1 MKLIALKF
9 RGVGPYKGEYA
20 IDFAALTRSHMFLI
34 DGETGA
40 GKTTLLD
47 CVTFAL
53 YGSISG
59 NTENKIGVGDRNRL
73 RSRFLEASADETYVH
88 LIFEEGGHC
97 YAVRRTPEYE
107 RPKQRGDGTTKQ
119 NATGKMVRVANDYE
133 MAFAALTDDS
143 AVSAVSADAGSTGGL
158 AAVDRYF
165 DFLDEPG
172 HTVAVASR
180 ASEVGKEVVRL
191 LGLDRSQ
198 FSKTIMLAQGQFAQ
212 FLRMGPEDRT
222 KLVKELFGAEEYEAI
237 QDELDTKRKE
247 FGDKVDGQRAALEE
261 RIRAARENAERIV
274 ERLESG
280 RPSVSDSGETDT
292 WDRAKVFQLSDS
304 AESDIQSGLEGSCVS
319 DSGESDTRNAFRG
332 FQLSDSGESDMWSGF
347 EVFQLSDSGE
357 SDTPDEQETSET
369 RGDAWRWGL
378 NESGAI
384 DEPARS
390 ETDIVEQLNVTLRD
404 VDTDAQRLLA
414 EAESQV
420 SKADG
425 KLTEAQRRNEAA
437 CELRES
443 YEETQS
449 ARNRADE
456 LESHKP
462 DIAKQRRQIVQARQ
476 AAPIVAKQAECEA
489 AQAKLDDC
497 NARIAD
503 IATALANFESKKTL
517 QQRHQEAVAAAA
529 GEEAANKALEIAQT
543 HAENLRKAT
552 KAAEQVKQASQKVE
566 ACEAAQTKAQ
576 QEREALPDA
585 KATASQLEEIAG
597 KLGARG
603 QLEDALTQAKAVL
616 QHAQTAEQLAEQ
628 IEAAKSACQAARQAR
643 SEAET
648 DVQHAEEALRLA
660 GAARY
665 AEDLDE
671 GQECPVC
678 GSTTHPHLA
687 VRPADVLSEKAVKT
701 LRKQASAC
709 ADRESDAK
717 AALEKLRARL
727 DGEREQSHGLDAA
740 AAEQGVTNAQT
751 ALDGL
756 ETLEQQQRALKT
768 RQKQI
773 DAAEKTLTDAHNAL
787 AQARTVAQAASDQAE
802 TAAKA
807 AEGIT
812 QESVDAERAD
822 AEHKRAEAKA
832 KAQEAETLSKRI
844 AERDALEQR
853 NVSLQ
858 AMLKTLNE
866 QRETMKQAVAQL
878 LENSDFADCESAS
891 AAALD
896 EDEIERLQSRI
907 DDFGKACA
915 ATDANMKQACE
926 RLTERL
932 ETCRKLFAKTLH
944 DIAITDVA
952 GSADTIEVAAQL
964 LQSLDFAAL
973 AEEQRSALQMRDDAI
988 SAQQTAIN
996 LNENRAKTATQ
1007 LAKAAQIWQTS
1018 MADFAPVRTMALLA
1032 TASKDSPSAQKV
1044 SLITFAVTER
1054 FRDVLDRANELLKD
1068 IHGGVYE
1075 LRLGTHEG
1083 RAGGKTGLP
1092 IEVFDRRTER
1102 STEPS
1107 TLSGGETFF
1116 VSLALALALADVIQ
1130 AENGG
1135 ISMETLFID
1144 EGFGSLSDEYL
1155 DDVMDVLD
1163 GIARTRDIGIISH
1176 VGQLKDRV
1184 RARVS
1189 VSRVSENGESRLTV
1203 MA

>member
-1 MKLIALKF
+1 M
-9 RGVGPYKGEYA
+9 
-20 IDFAALTRSHMFLI
+20 
-34 DGETGA
+34 
-40 GKTTLLD
+40 
-47 CVTFAL
+47 
-53 YGSISG
+53 
-59 NTENKIGVGDRNRL
+59 
-73 RSRFLEASADETYVH
+73 
-88 LIFEEGGHC
+88 
-97 YAVRRTPEYE
+97 
-107 RPKQRGDGTTKQ
+107 
-119 NATGKMVRVANDYE
+119 
-133 MAFAALTDDS
+133 
-143 AVSAVSADAGSTGGL
+143 
-158 AAVDRYF
+158 
-165 DFLDEPG
+165 
-172 HTVAVASR
+172 
-180 ASEVGKEVVRL
+180 
-191 LGLDRSQ
+191 
-198 FSKTIMLAQGQFAQ
+198 
-212 FLRMGPEDRT
+212 
-222 KLVKELFGAEEYEAI
+222 
-237 QDELDTKRKE
+237 
-247 FGDKVDGQRAALEE
+247 
-261 RIRAARENAERIV
+261 
-274 ERLESG
+274 
-280 RPSVSDSGETDT
+280 
-292 WDRAKVFQLSDS
+292 
-304 AESDIQSGLEGSCVS
+304 
-319 DSGESDTRNAFRG
+319 
-332 FQLSDSGESDMWSGF
+332 
-347 EVFQLSDSGE
+347 
-357 SDTPDEQETSET
+357 
-369 RGDAWRWGL
+369 
-378 NESGAI
+378 
-384 DEPARS
+384 
-390 ETDIVEQLNVTLRD
+390 
-404 VDTDAQRLLA
+404 
-414 EAESQV
+414 
-420 SKADG
+420 
-425 KLTEAQRRNEAA
+425 
-437 CELRES
+437 
-443 YEETQS
+443 
-449 ARNRADE
+449 
-456 LESHKP
+456 
-462 DIAKQRRQIVQARQ
+462 
-476 AAPIVAKQAECEA
+476 
-489 AQAKLDDC
+489 
-497 NARIAD
+497 
-503 IATALANFESKKTL
+503 
-517 QQRHQEAVAAAA
+517 
-529 GEEAANKALEIAQT
+529 
-543 HAENLRKAT
+543 
-552 KAAEQVKQASQKVE
+552 
-566 ACEAAQTKAQ
+566 
-576 QEREALPDA
+576 
-585 KATASQLEEIAG
+585 
-597 KLGARG
+597 
-603 QLEDALTQAKAVL
+603 
-616 QHAQTAEQLAEQ
+616 
-628 IEAAKSACQAARQAR
+628 
-643 SEAET
+643 
-648 DVQHAEEALRLA
+648 A

-727 DGEREQSHGLDAA
+727 DGEREQSHGLDEA

-787 AQARTVAQAASDQAE
+787 VQARTVAQAASDQAE

-844 AERDALEQR
+844 AERDALEQQD
-853 NVSLQ
+853 VSLQ

-866 QRETMKQAVAQL
+866 QRETMKQTVAQL
-878 LENSDFADCESAS
+878 LENSDFADYESAS

-952 GSADTIEVAAQL
+952 GSVDTIEVAAQL

-973 AEEQRSALQMRDDAI
+973 AETQNNASQKRDDAI
-988 SAQQTAIN
+988 STQQTVLD
-996 LNENRAKTATQ
+996 LNRDRAKIAVQ
-1007 LAKAAQIWQTS
+1007 LTKAAQTWQTG
-1018 MADFAPVRTMALLA
+1018 MTDFAPVRTMALLA
-1032 TASKDSPSAQKV
+1032 TASKDSPSGQKV

-1054 FRDVLDRANELLKD
+1054 FRDVL
-1068 IHGGVYE
+1068 
-1075 LRLGTHEG
+1075 
-1083 RAGGKTGLP
+1083 
-1092 IEVFDRRTER
+1092 DRRTER

>member
-143 AVSAVSADAGSTGGL
+143 AVSADAGSTGGL

-280 RPSVSDSGETDT
+280 RPSVSDSGE
-292 WDRAKVFQLSDS
+292 
-304 AESDIQSGLEGSCVS
+304 
-319 DSGESDTRNAFRG
+319 
-332 FQLSDSGESDMWSGF
+332 
-347 EVFQLSDSGE
+347 
-357 SDTPDEQETSET
+357 SDTPDGQETSET

-384 DEPARS
+384 DEPARN

-404 VDTDAQRLLA
+404 VEADAQRLLA
-414 EAESQV
+414 QTESQV
-420 SKADG
+420 SKADD
-425 KLTEAQRRNEAA
+425 KLAEAQRRNEAA

-456 LESHKP
+456 LKSRKP

-497 NARIAD
+497 NARIAG

-727 DGEREQSHGLDAA
+727 DGEREQSHGLDEA

-768 RQKQI
+768 WQKQI

-844 AERDALEQR
+844 AERDALEQQ

-878 LENSDFADCESAS
+878 LENSDFADYESAS

-973 AEEQRSALQMRDDAI
+973 AETQNNASQKRDDAI
-988 SAQQTAIN
+988 SAQQTALD
-996 LNENRAKTATQ
+996 LNKDRAKIATQ
-1007 LAKAAQIWQTS
+1007 LTKAAQTWQTG
-1018 MADFAPVRTMALLA
+1018 MTDFAPVRTMALLA
-1032 TASKDSPSAQKV
+1032 TASKDSPSGQKV

>member
-53 YGSISG
+53 YGSISS

-133 MAFAALTDDS
+133 MAFAALTDD
-143 AVSAVSADAGSTGGL
+143 SAVSADAGSTGGL

-280 RPSVSDSGETDT
+280 RPSVSDSGE
-292 WDRAKVFQLSDS
+292 
-304 AESDIQSGLEGSCVS
+304 
-319 DSGESDTRNAFRG
+319 
-332 FQLSDSGESDMWSGF
+332 
-347 EVFQLSDSGE
+347 
-357 SDTPDEQETSET
+357 SDTPDGQETSET

-384 DEPARS
+384 DEPARN
-390 ETDIVEQLNVTLRD
+390 ETDIVEQLQATLRD
-404 VDTDAQRLLA
+404 VEADAQRLLA
-414 EAESQV
+414 QTESQV
-420 SKADG
+420 SKADD
-425 KLTEAQRRNEAA
+425 KLAEAQRRNEAA

-456 LESHKP
+456 LKSRKP

-529 GEEAANKALEIAQT
+529 GEETANKALEIAQT

-576 QEREALPDA
+576 QERETLPDA

-709 ADRESDAK
+709 VDRESDAK

-727 DGEREQSHGLDAA
+727 DGEREQSHGLDKA

-768 RQKQI
+768 WQKQI

-844 AERDALEQR
+844 AERDALEQQ

-878 LENSDFADCESAS
+878 LENSDFADYESAL

-973 AEEQRSALQMRDDAI
+973 TETQNNASQKRDDAI
-988 SAQQTAIN
+988 SAQQTALD
-996 LNENRAKTATQ
+996 LNKDRAKIATQ
-1007 LAKAAQIWQTS
+1007 LTKAAQTWQTG
-1018 MADFAPVRTMALLA
+1018 MTDFAPVRTMALLA
-1032 TASKDSPSAQKV
+1032 TASKDSPSGQKV

>member
-143 AVSAVSADAGSTGGL
+143 AVSADAGSTGGL

-280 RPSVSDSGETDT
+280 RPSVSDSGE
-292 WDRAKVFQLSDS
+292 
-304 AESDIQSGLEGSCVS
+304 
-319 DSGESDTRNAFRG
+319 
-332 FQLSDSGESDMWSGF
+332 
-347 EVFQLSDSGE
+347 
-357 SDTPDEQETSET
+357 SDTPDGQETSET

-384 DEPARS
+384 DEPARN
-390 ETDIVEQLNVTLRD
+390 ETDIVEQLQATLRD
-404 VDTDAQRLLA
+404 VEADAQRLLA
-414 EAESQV
+414 ETESQV

-456 LESHKP
+456 LESRKP

-497 NARIAD
+497 NARIAG

-576 QEREALPDA
+576 QEREVLPDA

-628 IEAAKSACQAARQAR
+628 IEAAKSACQVARQAR

-727 DGEREQSHGLDAA
+727 DGEREQSHGLDEA

-768 RQKQI
+768 QQKQI

-787 AQARTVAQAASDQAE
+787 AQARIVAQAASDQAE

-844 AERDALEQR
+844 AERDALEQQ

-878 LENSDFADCESAS
+878 LENSDFADYESAS

-973 AEEQRSALQMRDDAI
+973 AETQNNASQKRDDAI
-988 SAQQTAIN
+988 SAQQTALD
-996 LNENRAKTATQ
+996 LNKDRAKIAVQ
-1007 LAKAAQIWQTS
+1007 LTKAAQTWQTG
-1018 MADFAPVRTMALLA
+1018 MTDFAPVRTMALLA
-1032 TASKDSPSAQKV
+1032 TASKDSPSGQKV

-1184 RARVS
+1184 RARIS

>member
-1 MKLIALKF
+1 M
-9 RGVGPYKGEYA
+9 
-20 IDFAALTRSHMFLI
+20 
-34 DGETGA
+34 
-40 GKTTLLD
+40 
-47 CVTFAL
+47 
-53 YGSISG
+53 
-59 NTENKIGVGDRNRL
+59 
-73 RSRFLEASADETYVH
+73 
-88 LIFEEGGHC
+88 
-97 YAVRRTPEYE
+97 
-107 RPKQRGDGTTKQ
+107 
-119 NATGKMVRVANDYE
+119 
-133 MAFAALTDDS
+133 
-143 AVSAVSADAGSTGGL
+143 
-158 AAVDRYF
+158 
-165 DFLDEPG
+165 
-172 HTVAVASR
+172 
-180 ASEVGKEVVRL
+180 
-191 LGLDRSQ
+191 
-198 FSKTIMLAQGQFAQ
+198 
-212 FLRMGPEDRT
+212 
-222 KLVKELFGAEEYEAI
+222 
-237 QDELDTKRKE
+237 
-247 FGDKVDGQRAALEE
+247 
-261 RIRAARENAERIV
+261 
-274 ERLESG
+274 
-280 RPSVSDSGETDT
+280 
-292 WDRAKVFQLSDS
+292 
-304 AESDIQSGLEGSCVS
+304 
-319 DSGESDTRNAFRG
+319 
-332 FQLSDSGESDMWSGF
+332 
-347 EVFQLSDSGE
+347 
-357 SDTPDEQETSET
+357 
-369 RGDAWRWGL
+369 
-378 NESGAI
+378 
-384 DEPARS
+384 
-390 ETDIVEQLNVTLRD
+390 
-404 VDTDAQRLLA
+404 
-414 EAESQV
+414 
-420 SKADG
+420 
-425 KLTEAQRRNEAA
+425 
-437 CELRES
+437 
-443 YEETQS
+443 
-449 ARNRADE
+449 
-456 LESHKP
+456 
-462 DIAKQRRQIVQARQ
+462 
-476 AAPIVAKQAECEA
+476 
-489 AQAKLDDC
+489 
-497 NARIAD
+497 
-503 IATALANFESKKTL
+503 
-517 QQRHQEAVAAAA
+517 
-529 GEEAANKALEIAQT
+529 
-543 HAENLRKAT
+543 
-552 KAAEQVKQASQKVE
+552 
-566 ACEAAQTKAQ
+566 
-576 QEREALPDA
+576 
-585 KATASQLEEIAG
+585 
-597 KLGARG
+597 
-603 QLEDALTQAKAVL
+603 
-616 QHAQTAEQLAEQ
+616 
-628 IEAAKSACQAARQAR
+628 
-643 SEAET
+643 
-648 DVQHAEEALRLA
+648 
-660 GAARY
+660 
-665 AEDLDE
+665 
-671 GQECPVC
+671 
-678 GSTTHPHLA
+678 
-687 VRPADVLSEKAVKT
+687 LSEKAVKT

-709 ADRESDAK
+709 VDRESDAK

-727 DGEREQSHGLDAA
+727 DGEREQSHGLDKA

-751 ALDGL
+751 ALGGL

-768 RQKQI
+768 WQKQI

-844 AERDALEQR
+844 AERDALEQQ

-878 LENSDFADCESAS
+878 LENSDFADYESAL

-973 AEEQRSALQMRDDAI
+973 TETQNNASQKRDDAI
-988 SAQQTAIN
+988 SAQQTALD
-996 LNENRAKTATQ
+996 LNKDRAKIATQ
-1007 LAKAAQIWQTS
+1007 LTKAAQTWQTG
-1018 MADFAPVRTMALLA
+1018 MTDFAPVRTMALLA
-1032 TASKDSPSAQKV
+1032 TASKDSPSGQKV

>member
-143 AVSAVSADAGSTGGL
+143 AVSADAGSTGGL

-280 RPSVSDSGETDT
+280 RPSVSDSGE
-292 WDRAKVFQLSDS
+292 
-304 AESDIQSGLEGSCVS
+304 
-319 DSGESDTRNAFRG
+319 
-332 FQLSDSGESDMWSGF
+332 
-347 EVFQLSDSGE
+347 
-357 SDTPDEQETSET
+357 SDTPDGQETSET

-384 DEPARS
+384 DEPARN
-390 ETDIVEQLNVTLRD
+390 ETDIVEQLQATLRD
-404 VDTDAQRLLA
+404 VEADAQRLLA
-414 EAESQV
+414 QTESQV
-420 SKADG
+420 SKADD
-425 KLTEAQRRNEAA
+425 KLAEAQRRNEAA

-456 LESHKP
+456 LKSRKP

-497 NARIAD
+497 NARIAG

-576 QEREALPDA
+576 QEREVLPDA

-727 DGEREQSHGLDAA
+727 DGEREQSHGLDEA

-844 AERDALEQR
+844 AERDALEQQ

-878 LENSDFADCESAS
+878 LENSDFADYESAS

-973 AEEQRSALQMRDDAI
+973 AETQNNASQKRDDAI
-988 SAQQTAIN
+988 SAQQTALD
-996 LNENRAKTATQ
+996 LNKDRAKIATQ
-1007 LAKAAQIWQTS
+1007 LTKAAQTWQTG
-1018 MADFAPVRTMALLA
+1018 MTDFAPVRTMALLA
-1032 TASKDSPSAQKV
+1032 TASKDSPSGQKV

>member
-9 RGVGPYKGEYA
+9 CGVGPYKGEYA

-47 CVTFAL
+47 CITFAL

-59 NTENKIGVGDRNRL
+59 NTENKTGVGDRNRL
-73 RSRFLEASADETYVH
+73 RSRFLDGSTDETYVH
-88 LIFEEGGHC
+88 LIFEEGGHY

-107 RPKQRGDGTTKQ
+107 RPKQRGEGTTKQ
-119 NATGKMVRVANDYE
+119 NATGKMARVADGCE
-133 MAFAALTDDS
+133 MAFAALAGDSDAS
-143 AVSAVSADAGSTGGL
+143 AVPVGAGS
-158 AAVDRYF
+158 VNRYF
-165 DFLDEPG
+165 DFFDEPDHAIAITARAG
-172 HTVAVASR
+172 DVAG
-180 ASEVGKEVVRL
+180 EVERL

-212 FLRMGPEDRT
+212 FLRMSPESRT
-222 KLVKELFGAEEYEAI
+222 DLVKELFGAEEYENI
-237 QDELDTKRKE
+237 QDELDKKRKE
-247 FGDKVDGQRAALEE
+247 FGDKVDGQRSALEE
-261 RIRAARENAERIV
+261 RIRGARENARRIA
-274 ERLESG
+274 ELLEPSQS
-280 RPSVSDSGETDT
+280 PSSVS
-292 WDRAKVFQLSDS
+292 V
-304 AESDIQSGLEGSCVS
+304 ESDVRSGL
-319 DSGESDTRNAFRG
+319 DML
-332 FQLSDSGESDMWSGF
+332 QLSDSGESDVRDAWAVRG
-347 EVFQLSDSGE
+347 
-357 SDTPDEQETSET
+357 TSET
-369 RGDAWRWGL
+369 QDDAWRWGL
-378 NESGAI
+378 DADGAI

-420 SKADG
+420 NKADG

-437 CELRES
+437 CELHES
-443 YEETQS
+443 YEEAQS

-462 DIAKQRRQIVQARQ
+462 DIAKQRRQIAQARQ

-489 AQAKLDDC
+489 VQAKLDDC
-497 NARIAD
+497 KARIAD
-503 IATALANFESKKTL
+503 IATALADFESKEML
-517 QQRHQEAVAAAA
+517 QQRHQEAVAAGA
-529 GEEAANKALEIAQT
+529 GEEAADKALEIAQT

-552 KAAEQVKQASQKVE
+552 KAAEQAKHTSQKVE
-566 ACEAAQTKAQ
+566 ACEASQVKAQ
-576 QEREALPDA
+576 QACEALPDA
-585 KATASQLEEIAG
+585 KDVASQLEGIVG

-603 QLEDALTQAKAVL
+603 QLENALTQAKMVL
-616 QHAQTAEQLAEQ
+616 QHAQAAQKLREQVKDADF
-628 IEAAKSACQAARQAR
+628 AYQAAQQAR

-648 DVQHAEEALRLA
+648 DVQHAEDALRLS

-665 AEDLDE
+665 AEDLGE

-687 VRPADVLSEKAVKT
+687 ARPADVPSEKVVKA
-701 LRKQASAC
+701 LKQQASAC

-717 AALEKLRARL
+717 VALEKLRSRL
-727 DGEREQSHGLDAA
+727 DSEREQSHGLDAA
-740 AAEQGVTNAQT
+740 AAEQRVTDSQT

-756 ETLEQQQRALKT
+756 KTLEQQQRALKT
-768 RQKQI
+768 QQKQI
-773 DAAEKTLTDAHNAL
+773 DAAEKTLTDARNAL
-787 AQARTVAQAASDQAE
+787 TQARTVAQAASTQAR

-812 QESVDAERAD
+812 WESVDAERSD
-822 AEHKRAEAKA
+822 AERKQMEAKA
-832 KAQEAETLSKRI
+832 KAQEAEMLARRI
-844 AERDALEQR
+844 IEREALEQK
-853 NVSLQ
+853 NISLQ
-858 AMLKTLNE
+858 ATRKTLNE
-866 QRETMKQAVAQL
+866 QRETMRQTVAQL
-878 LENSDFADCESAS
+878 LENSDFADYEAAA

-896 EDEIERLQSRI
+896 EYEIGRSQSRI

-915 ATDANMKQACE
+915 AADADVKRTYD
-926 RLTERL
+926 RLTKRL
-932 ETCRKLFAKTLH
+932 ETCRKLFDETSY
-944 DIAITDVA
+944 DVTIVDVA
-952 GSADTIEVAAQL
+952 EDADVPASTASVGSAETSENADVVEITAQL

-988 SAQQTAIN
+988 SAQQTAID
-996 LNENRAKTATQ
+996 LNENRAETATQ

-1184 RARVS
+1184 RARIS
-1189 VSRVSENGESRLTV
+1189 VSRVGENGESRLTV
-1203 MA
+1203 IA

>member
-1 MKLIALKF
+1 MKLIAMKF

-47 CVTFAL
+47 CITFAL

-59 NTENKIGVGDRNRL
+59 NTENKTGVGDRNRL
-73 RSRFLEASADETYVH
+73 RSRFLDGSADETYVH
-88 LIFEEGGHC
+88 LIFEEGGHY
-97 YAVRRTPEYE
+97 YAVRRAPEYE
-107 RPKQRGDGTTKQ
+107 RPKQRGEGTTKQ
-119 NATGKMVRVANDYE
+119 NATGKMARVADGCE
-133 MAFAALTDDS
+133 MAFAALTGDS
-143 AVSAVSADAGSTGGL
+143 DASVVPVGAGS
-158 AAVDRYF
+158 VNRYF
-165 DFLDEPG
+165 DFFDEPDHAIAITARAG
-172 HTVAVASR
+172 DVAG
-180 ASEVGKEVVRL
+180 EVERL

-212 FLRMGPEDRT
+212 FLRMSPESRT
-222 KLVKELFGAEEYEAI
+222 DLVKELFGAEEYENI
-237 QDELDTKRKE
+237 QDELDKKRKE
-247 FGDKVDGQRAALEE
+247 FGDKVDGQRSALEE
-261 RIRAARENAERIV
+261 RIRGARENARRIA
-274 ERLESG
+274 ELLESSQS
-280 RPSVSDSGETDT
+280 PASVSVESDVQSGLDMLQMSDSEESDT
-292 WDRAKVFQLSDS
+292 RNGSGVSQLSDS
-304 AESDIQSGLEGSCVS
+304 GDSDVRGALDMLQMS
-319 DSGESDTRNAFRG
+319 DSGESDVWDAWAVQG
-332 FQLSDSGESDMWSGF
+332 A
-347 EVFQLSDSGE
+347 
-357 SDTPDEQETSET
+357 SET
-369 RGDAWRWGL
+369 QDDAWRWGL
-378 NESGAI
+378 DTDGAI

-404 VDTDAQRLLA
+404 VEADAQRLLA
-414 EAESQV
+414 QTESQV
-420 SKADG
+420 SKADD
-425 KLTEAQRRNEAA
+425 KLAEAQRRNEAA

-727 DGEREQSHGLDAA
+727 DGEREQSHGLDEA

-822 AEHKRAEAKA
+822 AEHKRAEAKS

-844 AERDALEQR
+844 AERDALEQQ

-878 LENSDFADCESAS
+878 LENSDFADYESAS

-973 AEEQRSALQMRDDAI
+973 TETQNNASQKRDDAI
-988 SAQQTAIN
+988 SAQQTALD
-996 LNENRAKTATQ
+996 LNKDRAEIAERLT
-1007 LAKAAQIWQTS
+1007 KAAEIWRS
-1018 MADFAPVRTMALLA
+1018 GMADFTPVRTMALLA
-1032 TASKDSPSAQKV
+1032 TAGKDSPSGQKV

-1184 RARVS
+1184 RARIS

>member
-88 LIFEEGGHC
+88 LIFEEGGHY

-107 RPKQRGDGTTKQ
+107 RPKQRGEGTTKQ
-119 NATGKMVRVANDYE
+119 NATGKMARVANDYE

-158 AAVDRYF
+158 AAVNRYF

-280 RPSVSDSGETDT
+280 RPSVSDSGE
-292 WDRAKVFQLSDS
+292 
-304 AESDIQSGLEGSCVS
+304 
-319 DSGESDTRNAFRG
+319 
-332 FQLSDSGESDMWSGF
+332 
-347 EVFQLSDSGE
+347 

-404 VDTDAQRLLA
+404 VEADAQRLLA
-414 EAESQV
+414 ETESQV

-425 KLTEAQRRNEAA
+425 KLAEAQRRNEAA
-437 CELRES
+437 CELHES

-462 DIAKQRRQIVQARQ
+462 DIAKQRRQIAQARQ

-727 DGEREQSHGLDAA
+727 DGEREQSHGLDEA
-740 AAEQGVTNAQT
+740 AAEQDVTNAQT

-756 ETLEQQQRALKT
+756 GTLEQQQRALKT

-832 KAQEAETLSKRI
+832 KAQEAETLSKCI
-844 AERDALEQR
+844 AERDALEQQ

-878 LENSDFADCESAS
+878 LENSDFADYESAS

-973 AEEQRSALQMRDDAI
+973 AETQNNALQMRDDAI
-988 SAQQTAIN
+988 SAQQTALD
-996 LNENRAKTATQ
+996 LNKDRAKIATQ
-1007 LAKAAQIWQTS
+1007 LTKAAQTWQTG
-1018 MADFAPVRTMALLA
+1018 MTDFAPVRTMALLA
-1032 TASKDSPSAQKV
+1032 TASKDSPSGQKV

>member
-143 AVSAVSADAGSTGGL
+143 AVSADAGSTGGL

-280 RPSVSDSGETDT
+280 RPSVSDSGE
-292 WDRAKVFQLSDS
+292 
-304 AESDIQSGLEGSCVS
+304 
-319 DSGESDTRNAFRG
+319 
-332 FQLSDSGESDMWSGF
+332 
-347 EVFQLSDSGE
+347 
-357 SDTPDEQETSET
+357 SDTPDGQETSET

-384 DEPARS
+384 DEPARN
-390 ETDIVEQLNVTLRD
+390 ETDIVEQLQATLRD
-404 VDTDAQRLLA
+404 VEADAQRLLA
-414 EAESQV
+414 QTESQV
-420 SKADG
+420 SKADD
-425 KLTEAQRRNEAA
+425 KLAEAQRRNEAA

-456 LESHKP
+456 LKSRKP

-497 NARIAD
+497 NARIAG

-576 QEREALPDA
+576 QEREVLPDA

-628 IEAAKSACQAARQAR
+628 IEAAKSAYQVARQAR

-727 DGEREQSHGLDAA
+727 DGEREQSHGLDEA

-768 RQKQI
+768 WQKQI

-844 AERDALEQR
+844 AERDALEQQ

-878 LENSDFADCESAS
+878 LENSDFADYESAS

-973 AEEQRSALQMRDDAI
+973 AETQNNASQKRDDAI
-988 SAQQTAIN
+988 SAQQTALD
-996 LNENRAKTATQ
+996 LNKDRAKIAVQ
-1007 LAKAAQIWQTS
+1007 LTKAAQTWQTG
-1018 MADFAPVRTMALLA
+1018 MTDFAPVRTMALLA
-1032 TASKDSPSAQKV
+1032 TASKDSPSGQKV

>member
-88 LIFEEGGHC
+88 LIFEEGGHY

-107 RPKQRGDGTTKQ
+107 RPKQRGEGTTKQ
-119 NATGKMVRVANDYE
+119 NATGKMARVANDYE
-133 MAFAALTDDS
+133 MAFAALTDD
-143 AVSAVSADAGSTGGL
+143 SAVSADAGSTGGL

-280 RPSVSDSGETDT
+280 RPSVSDSGE
-292 WDRAKVFQLSDS
+292 
-304 AESDIQSGLEGSCVS
+304 
-319 DSGESDTRNAFRG
+319 
-332 FQLSDSGESDMWSGF
+332 
-347 EVFQLSDSGE
+347 

-404 VDTDAQRLLA
+404 VEADAQRLLA
-414 EAESQV
+414 ETESQV

-425 KLTEAQRRNEAA
+425 KLAEAQRRNEAA
-437 CELRES
+437 CELHES

-462 DIAKQRRQIVQARQ
+462 DIAKQRRQIAQARQ

-727 DGEREQSHGLDAA
+727 DGEREQSHGLDEA

-756 ETLEQQQRALKT
+756 GTLEQQQRALKT

-832 KAQEAETLSKRI
+832 KAQEAETLSKCI
-844 AERDALEQR
+844 AERDALEQQ

-878 LENSDFADCESAS
+878 LENSDFADYESAS

-973 AEEQRSALQMRDDAI
+973 AETQNNALQMRDDAI
-988 SAQQTAIN
+988 SAQQTALD
-996 LNENRAKTATQ
+996 LNKDRAKIATQ
-1007 LAKAAQIWQTS
+1007 LTKAAQTWQTG
-1018 MADFAPVRTMALLA
+1018 MTDFAPVRTMALLA
-1032 TASKDSPSAQKV
+1032 TASKDSPSGQKV

>member
-88 LIFEEGGHC
+88 LIFEEGGHY

-107 RPKQRGDGTTKQ
+107 RPKQRGEGTTKQ
-119 NATGKMVRVANDYE
+119 NATGKMARVANDYE

-280 RPSVSDSGETDT
+280 RPSVSDSGE
-292 WDRAKVFQLSDS
+292 
-304 AESDIQSGLEGSCVS
+304 
-319 DSGESDTRNAFRG
+319 
-332 FQLSDSGESDMWSGF
+332 
-347 EVFQLSDSGE
+347 

-404 VDTDAQRLLA
+404 VEADAQRLLA
-414 EAESQV
+414 ETESQV

-425 KLTEAQRRNEAA
+425 KLAEAQRRNEAA
-437 CELRES
+437 CELHES

-462 DIAKQRRQIVQARQ
+462 DIAKQRRQIAQARQ

-727 DGEREQSHGLDAA
+727 DGEREQSHGLDEA

-756 ETLEQQQRALKT
+756 GTLEQQQRALKT

-832 KAQEAETLSKRI
+832 KAQEAETLSKCI
-844 AERDALEQR
+844 AERDALEQQ

-878 LENSDFADCESAS
+878 LENSDFADYESAS

-973 AEEQRSALQMRDDAI
+973 AETQNNALQMRDDAI
-988 SAQQTAIN
+988 SAQQTALD
-996 LNENRAKTATQ
+996 LNKDRAKIATQ
-1007 LAKAAQIWQTS
+1007 LTKAAQTWQTG
-1018 MADFAPVRTMALLA
+1018 MTDFAPVRTMALLA
-1032 TASKDSPSAQKV
+1032 TASKDSPSGQKV

>member
-143 AVSAVSADAGSTGGL
+143 AVSADAGSTGGL

-280 RPSVSDSGETDT
+280 RPSVSDSGE
-292 WDRAKVFQLSDS
+292 
-304 AESDIQSGLEGSCVS
+304 
-319 DSGESDTRNAFRG
+319 
-332 FQLSDSGESDMWSGF
+332 
-347 EVFQLSDSGE
+347 

-404 VDTDAQRLLA
+404 VEADAQRLLA
-414 EAESQV
+414 ETESQV

-456 LESHKP
+456 LESRKP
-462 DIAKQRRQIVQARQ
+462 DIAKQRRQIAQARQ

-727 DGEREQSHGLDAA
+727 DGEREQSHGLDEA

-768 RQKQI
+768 WQKQI

-787 AQARTVAQAASDQAE
+787 AQARTVAQAASDQTE

-844 AERDALEQR
+844 AERDALEQQ

-878 LENSDFADCESAS
+878 LENSDFADCASAS

-973 AEEQRSALQMRDDAI
+973 AETQNNASQKRDDAI
-988 SAQQTAIN
+988 SAQQTALD
-996 LNENRAKTATQ
+996 LNKDRAKIATQ
-1007 LAKAAQIWQTS
+1007 LTKAAQTWQTG
-1018 MADFAPVRTMALLA
+1018 MTDFAPVRTMALLA
-1032 TASKDSPSAQKV
+1032 TASKDSPSGQKV

>member
-53 YGSISG
+53 YGSISS

-280 RPSVSDSGETDT
+280 RPSVSDSGE
-292 WDRAKVFQLSDS
+292 
-304 AESDIQSGLEGSCVS
+304 
-319 DSGESDTRNAFRG
+319 
-332 FQLSDSGESDMWSGF
+332 
-347 EVFQLSDSGE
+347 
-357 SDTPDEQETSET
+357 SDTPDGQKTSET

-384 DEPARS
+384 DEPARN
-390 ETDIVEQLNVTLRD
+390 ETDIVEQLQATLRD
-404 VDTDAQRLLA
+404 VEADAQRLLA
-414 EAESQV
+414 QTESQV
-420 SKADG
+420 SKADD
-425 KLTEAQRRNEAA
+425 KLAEAQRRNEAA

-456 LESHKP
+456 LKSRKP

-576 QEREALPDA
+576 QERETLPDA

-709 ADRESDAK
+709 VDRESDAK

-727 DGEREQSHGLDAA
+727 DGEREQSHGLDKA

-751 ALDGL
+751 ALGGL

-768 RQKQI
+768 WQKQI

-844 AERDALEQR
+844 AERDALEQQ

-878 LENSDFADCESAS
+878 LENSDFADYESAL

-973 AEEQRSALQMRDDAI
+973 TETQNNASQKRDDAI
-988 SAQQTAIN
+988 SAQQTALD
-996 LNENRAKTATQ
+996 LNKDRAKIATQ
-1007 LAKAAQIWQTS
+1007 LTKAAQTWQTG
-1018 MADFAPVRTMALLA
+1018 MTDFAPVRTMALLA
-1032 TASKDSPSAQKV
+1032 TASKDSPSGQKV

>member
-53 YGSISG
+53 YGSISS

-97 YAVRRTPEYE
+97 YAVRHTPEYE

-280 RPSVSDSGETDT
+280 RPSVSDSGE
-292 WDRAKVFQLSDS
+292 
-304 AESDIQSGLEGSCVS
+304 
-319 DSGESDTRNAFRG
+319 
-332 FQLSDSGESDMWSGF
+332 
-347 EVFQLSDSGE
+347 
-357 SDTPDEQETSET
+357 SDTPDGQETSET

-384 DEPARS
+384 DEPARN
-390 ETDIVEQLNVTLRD
+390 ETDIVEQLQATLRD
-404 VDTDAQRLLA
+404 VEADAQRLLA
-414 EAESQV
+414 QTESQV
-420 SKADG
+420 SKADD
-425 KLTEAQRRNEAA
+425 KLAEAQRRNEAA

-456 LESHKP
+456 LKSRKP

-576 QEREALPDA
+576 QERETLPDA

-709 ADRESDAK
+709 VDRESDAK

-727 DGEREQSHGLDAA
+727 DGEREQSHGLDKA

-768 RQKQI
+768 WQKQI

-844 AERDALEQR
+844 AERDALEQQ

-878 LENSDFADCESAS
+878 LENSDFADYESAL

-973 AEEQRSALQMRDDAI
+973 TETQNNASQKRDDAI
-988 SAQQTAIN
+988 SAQQTALD
-996 LNENRAKTATQ
+996 LNKDRAKIATQ
-1007 LAKAAQIWQTS
+1007 LTKAAQTWQTG
-1018 MADFAPVRTMALLA
+1018 MTDFAPVRTMALLA
-1032 TASKDSPSAQKV
+1032 TASKDSPSGQKV

>member
-143 AVSAVSADAGSTGGL
+143 AVSADAGSTGGL

-280 RPSVSDSGETDT
+280 RPSVSDSGE
-292 WDRAKVFQLSDS
+292 
-304 AESDIQSGLEGSCVS
+304 
-319 DSGESDTRNAFRG
+319 
-332 FQLSDSGESDMWSGF
+332 
-347 EVFQLSDSGE
+347 
-357 SDTPDEQETSET
+357 SDTPDGQETSET

-384 DEPARS
+384 DEPARN
-390 ETDIVEQLNVTLRD
+390 ETDIVEQLQATLRD
-404 VDTDAQRLLA
+404 VEADAQRLLA
-414 EAESQV
+414 QTESQV

-456 LESHKP
+456 LESRKP

-497 NARIAD
+497 NARIAG

-576 QEREALPDA
+576 QEREVLPDA

-628 IEAAKSACQAARQAR
+628 IEAAKSAYQVARQAR

-727 DGEREQSHGLDAA
+727 DGEREQSHGLDEA

-768 RQKQI
+768 QQKQI

-844 AERDALEQR
+844 AERDALEQQ

-878 LENSDFADCESAS
+878 LENSDFADYESAS

-973 AEEQRSALQMRDDAI
+973 AETQNNASQKRDDAI
-988 SAQQTAIN
+988 SAQQTALD
-996 LNENRAKTATQ
+996 LNKDRAKIAVQ
-1007 LAKAAQIWQTS
+1007 LTKAAQTWQTG
-1018 MADFAPVRTMALLA
+1018 MTDFAPVRTMALLA
-1032 TASKDSPSAQKV
+1032 TASKDSPSGQKV

>member
-143 AVSAVSADAGSTGGL
+143 AVSADAGSTGGL

-280 RPSVSDSGETDT
+280 RPSVSDSGE
-292 WDRAKVFQLSDS
+292 
-304 AESDIQSGLEGSCVS
+304 
-319 DSGESDTRNAFRG
+319 
-332 FQLSDSGESDMWSGF
+332 
-347 EVFQLSDSGE
+347 
-357 SDTPDEQETSET
+357 SDTPDGQETSET

-384 DEPARS
+384 DEPARN
-390 ETDIVEQLNVTLRD
+390 ETDIVEQLQATLRD
-404 VDTDAQRLLA
+404 VEADAQRLLA
-414 EAESQV
+414 ETESQV
-420 SKADG
+420 SKADD
-425 KLTEAQRRNEAA
+425 KLAEAQRRNEAA

-456 LESHKP
+456 LKSRKP

-497 NARIAD
+497 NARIAG

-727 DGEREQSHGLDAA
+727 DGEREQSHGLDEA

-768 RQKQI
+768 WQKQI

-844 AERDALEQR
+844 AERDALEQQ

-878 LENSDFADCESAS
+878 LENSDFADYESAS

-973 AEEQRSALQMRDDAI
+973 AETQNNASQKRDDAI
-988 SAQQTAIN
+988 SAQQTALD
-996 LNENRAKTATQ
+996 LNKDRAKIAVQ
-1007 LAKAAQIWQTS
+1007 LTKAAQTWQTG
-1018 MADFAPVRTMALLA
+1018 MTDFAPVRTMALLA
-1032 TASKDSPSAQKV
+1032 TASKDSPSGQKV

>member
-20 IDFAALTRSHMFLI
+20 IDFAALTRLHMFLI

-53 YGSISG
+53 YGSISS

-222 KLVKELFGAEEYEAI
+222 KLVKELFGAEEYEVI

-261 RIRAARENAERIV
+261 RIRAVRENAERIV

-280 RPSVSDSGETDT
+280 RPSVSDSGE
-292 WDRAKVFQLSDS
+292 
-304 AESDIQSGLEGSCVS
+304 
-319 DSGESDTRNAFRG
+319 
-332 FQLSDSGESDMWSGF
+332 
-347 EVFQLSDSGE
+347 
-357 SDTPDEQETSET
+357 SDTPDGQETSET

-384 DEPARS
+384 DEPARN
-390 ETDIVEQLNVTLRD
+390 ETDIVEQLQATLRD
-404 VDTDAQRLLA
+404 VEADAQRLLA
-414 EAESQV
+414 QTESQV
-420 SKADG
+420 SKADD
-425 KLTEAQRRNEAA
+425 KLAEAQRRNEAA

-456 LESHKP
+456 LKSRKP

-576 QEREALPDA
+576 QERETLPDA

-709 ADRESDAK
+709 VDRESDAK

-727 DGEREQSHGLDAA
+727 DGEREQSHGLDKA

-768 RQKQI
+768 WQKQI

-844 AERDALEQR
+844 AERDALEQQ

-878 LENSDFADCESAS
+878 LENSDFADYESAL

-973 AEEQRSALQMRDDAI
+973 TETQNNASQKRDDAI
-988 SAQQTAIN
+988 SAQQTALD
-996 LNENRAKTATQ
+996 LNKDRAKIATQ
-1007 LAKAAQIWQTS
+1007 LTKAAQTWQTG
-1018 MADFAPVRTMALLA
+1018 MTDFAPVRTMALLA
-1032 TASKDSPSAQKV
+1032 TASKDSPSGQKV

-1068 IHGGVYE
+1068 IHGGIYE

>member
-88 LIFEEGGHC
+88 LIFEEGGHY

-107 RPKQRGDGTTKQ
+107 RPKQRGEGTTKQ
-119 NATGKMVRVANDYE
+119 NATGKMARVANDYE
-133 MAFAALTDDS
+133 MAFAALTDD
-143 AVSAVSADAGSTGGL
+143 SAVSADAGSTGGL

-280 RPSVSDSGETDT
+280 RPSVSDSGE
-292 WDRAKVFQLSDS
+292 
-304 AESDIQSGLEGSCVS
+304 
-319 DSGESDTRNAFRG
+319 
-332 FQLSDSGESDMWSGF
+332 
-347 EVFQLSDSGE
+347 

-404 VDTDAQRLLA
+404 VEADAQRLLA
-414 EAESQV
+414 ETESQV

-425 KLTEAQRRNEAA
+425 KLAEAQRRNEAA
-437 CELRES
+437 CELHES

-462 DIAKQRRQIVQARQ
+462 DIAKQRRQIAQARQ

-503 IATALANFESKKTL
+503 IATALANFESKETL

-727 DGEREQSHGLDAA
+727 DGEREQSHGLDEA

-756 ETLEQQQRALKT
+756 GTLEQQQRALKT

-832 KAQEAETLSKRI
+832 KAQEAETLSKCI
-844 AERDALEQR
+844 AERDALEQQ

-878 LENSDFADCESAS
+878 LENSDFADYESAS

-973 AEEQRSALQMRDDAI
+973 AETQNNALQMRDDAI
-988 SAQQTAIN
+988 SAQQTALD
-996 LNENRAKTATQ
+996 LNKDRAKIATQ
-1007 LAKAAQIWQTS
+1007 LTKAAQTWQTG
-1018 MADFAPVRTMALLA
+1018 MTDFAPVRTMALLA
-1032 TASKDSPSAQKV
+1032 TASKDSPSGQKV

>member
-143 AVSAVSADAGSTGGL
+143 AVSADAGSTGGL

-280 RPSVSDSGETDT
+280 RPSVSDS
-292 WDRAKVFQLSDS
+292 A
-304 AESDIQSGLEGSCVS
+304 
-319 DSGESDTRNAFRG
+319 
-332 FQLSDSGESDMWSGF
+332 
-347 EVFQLSDSGE
+347 E

-390 ETDIVEQLNVTLRD
+390 ETDIVEQLQATLRD
-404 VDTDAQRLLA
+404 VEADAQRLLA
-414 EAESQV
+414 ETESQV

-443 YEETQS
+443 YEEAQS

-456 LESHKP
+456 LESRKP

-576 QEREALPDA
+576 QERETLPDA

-727 DGEREQSHGLDAA
+727 DGEREQSHGLDEA

-768 RQKQI
+768 WQKQI

-878 LENSDFADCESAS
+878 LENSDFADYESAS

-973 AEEQRSALQMRDDAI
+973 AETQNNASQKRDDAI
-988 SAQQTAIN
+988 SAQQTALD
-996 LNENRAKTATQ
+996 LNKDRAKIAVQ
-1007 LAKAAQIWQTS
+1007 LTKAAQTWQTG
-1018 MADFAPVRTMALLA
+1018 MTDFAPVRTMALLA
-1032 TASKDSPSAQKV
+1032 TASKDSPSGQKV

>member
-53 YGSISG
+53 YGSISS

-172 HTVAVASR
+172 HTVAVASC

-280 RPSVSDSGETDT
+280 RPSVSDSGE
-292 WDRAKVFQLSDS
+292 
-304 AESDIQSGLEGSCVS
+304 
-319 DSGESDTRNAFRG
+319 
-332 FQLSDSGESDMWSGF
+332 
-347 EVFQLSDSGE
+347 
-357 SDTPDEQETSET
+357 SDTPDGQETSET

-384 DEPARS
+384 DEPARN
-390 ETDIVEQLNVTLRD
+390 ETDIVEQLQATLRD
-404 VDTDAQRLLA
+404 VEADAQRLLA
-414 EAESQV
+414 QTESQV
-420 SKADG
+420 SKADD
-425 KLTEAQRRNEAA
+425 KLAEAQRRNEAA

-456 LESHKP
+456 LKSRKP
-462 DIAKQRRQIVQARQ
+462 DIAKQRRQIAQARQ

-517 QQRHQEAVAAAA
+517 QQRHQEAVAEAA

-616 QHAQTAEQLAEQ
+616 QNAQTAEQLAEQ
-628 IEAAKSACQAARQAR
+628 IETAKSAYQAARQAR

-727 DGEREQSHGLDAA
+727 DGEREQSHGLDEA

-787 AQARTVAQAASDQAE
+787 VQARTVAQAASDQAE

-812 QESVDAERAD
+812 QESVGAERAD

-844 AERDALEQR
+844 AERDALEQQD
-853 NVSLQ
+853 VSLQ

-878 LENSDFADCESAS
+878 LENSDFADYESAL

-973 AEEQRSALQMRDDAI
+973 TETQNNASQKRDDAI
-988 SAQQTAIN
+988 SAQQTVLD
-996 LNENRAKTATQ
+996 LNRDRAKIAVQ
-1007 LAKAAQIWQTS
+1007 LTKAAQTWQTG
-1018 MADFAPVRTMALLA
+1018 MTDFAPVRTMALLA
-1032 TASKDSPSAQKV
+1032 TASKDSPSGQKV

>member
-143 AVSAVSADAGSTGGL
+143 AVSADAGSTGGL

-191 LGLDRSQ
+191 LGLDRNQ

-280 RPSVSDSGETDT
+280 RPSVSDSGE
-292 WDRAKVFQLSDS
+292 
-304 AESDIQSGLEGSCVS
+304 
-319 DSGESDTRNAFRG
+319 
-332 FQLSDSGESDMWSGF
+332 
-347 EVFQLSDSGE
+347 
-357 SDTPDEQETSET
+357 SDTPDGQETSET

-384 DEPARS
+384 DEPARN

-404 VDTDAQRLLA
+404 VEADAQRLLA
-414 EAESQV
+414 QTESQV
-420 SKADG
+420 SKADD

-456 LESHKP
+456 LKSRKP

-497 NARIAD
+497 NARIAG

-727 DGEREQSHGLDAA
+727 DGEREQSHGLDEA

-768 RQKQI
+768 QQKQI

-844 AERDALEQR
+844 AERDALEQQ

-878 LENSDFADCESAS
+878 LENSDFADYESAS

-973 AEEQRSALQMRDDAI
+973 AETQNNASQKRDDAI
-988 SAQQTAIN
+988 SAQQTALD
-996 LNENRAKTATQ
+996 LNKDRAKIATQ
-1007 LAKAAQIWQTS
+1007 LTKAAQTWQTG
-1018 MADFAPVRTMALLA
+1018 MTDFAPVRTMALLA
-1032 TASKDSPSAQKV
+1032 TASKDSPSGQKV

>member
-143 AVSAVSADAGSTGGL
+143 AVSADAGSTGGL

-280 RPSVSDSGETDT
+280 RPSVSDSGE
-292 WDRAKVFQLSDS
+292 
-304 AESDIQSGLEGSCVS
+304 
-319 DSGESDTRNAFRG
+319 
-332 FQLSDSGESDMWSGF
+332 
-347 EVFQLSDSGE
+347 
-357 SDTPDEQETSET
+357 SDTPDGQETSET

-384 DEPARS
+384 DEPARN
-390 ETDIVEQLNVTLRD
+390 ETDIVEQLQATLRD
-404 VDTDAQRLLA
+404 VEADAQRLLA
-414 EAESQV
+414 QTESQV
-420 SKADG
+420 SKADD
-425 KLTEAQRRNEAA
+425 KLAEAQRRNEAA

-456 LESHKP
+456 LKSRKP

-497 NARIAD
+497 NARIAG

-576 QEREALPDA
+576 QEREVLPDA

-628 IEAAKSACQAARQAR
+628 IEAAKSAYQVARQAR

-727 DGEREQSHGLDAA
+727 DGEREQSHGLDEA

-768 RQKQI
+768 WQKQI

-844 AERDALEQR
+844 AERDALEQQ

-973 AEEQRSALQMRDDAI
+973 AETQNNASQKRDDAI
-988 SAQQTAIN
+988 SAQQTALD
-996 LNENRAKTATQ
+996 LNKDRAKIATQ
-1007 LAKAAQIWQTS
+1007 LTKAAQTWQTG
-1018 MADFAPVRTMALLA
+1018 MTDFAPVRTMALLA
-1032 TASKDSPSAQKV
+1032 TASKDSPSGQKV

>member
-20 IDFAALTRSHMFLI
+20 IDFAALTRLHMFLI

-133 MAFAALTDDS
+133 MAFAALTDD
-143 AVSAVSADAGSTGGL
+143 SAVSADAGSTGGL

-280 RPSVSDSGETDT
+280 RPSVSDSGE
-292 WDRAKVFQLSDS
+292 
-304 AESDIQSGLEGSCVS
+304 
-319 DSGESDTRNAFRG
+319 
-332 FQLSDSGESDMWSGF
+332 
-347 EVFQLSDSGE
+347 
-357 SDTPDEQETSET
+357 SDTPDGQETSET

-384 DEPARS
+384 DEPARN
-390 ETDIVEQLNVTLRD
+390 ETDIVEQLQATLRD
-404 VDTDAQRLLA
+404 VEADAQRLLA
-414 EAESQV
+414 QTESQV
-420 SKADG
+420 SKADD

-456 LESHKP
+456 LKSRKP
-462 DIAKQRRQIVQARQ
+462 DIAKQRRQIAQARQ

-503 IATALANFESKKTL
+503 IATALANCESKKTL

-701 LRKQASAC
+701 LKKQASAC

-727 DGEREQSHGLDAA
+727 DGEREQSHGLDEA

-773 DAAEKTLTDAHNAL
+773 DAAEKTLTDTHNAL

-844 AERDALEQR
+844 AERDALEQQD
-853 NVSLQ
+853 VSLQ

-866 QRETMKQAVAQL
+866 QRETMKQTVAQL
-878 LENSDFADCESAS
+878 LENSDFADYESAS

-952 GSADTIEVAAQL
+952 GSVDTIEVAAQL

-973 AEEQRSALQMRDDAI
+973 AETQNNASQKRDDAI
-988 SAQQTAIN
+988 STQQTVLD
-996 LNENRAKTATQ
+996 LNRDRAKIAVQ
-1007 LAKAAQIWQTS
+1007 LTKAAQTWQTG
-1018 MADFAPVRTMALLA
+1018 MTDFAPVRTMALLA
-1032 TASKDSPSAQKV
+1032 TASKDSPSGQKV

>member
-9 RGVGPYKGEYA
+9 CGVGPYKGEYA

-47 CVTFAL
+47 CITFAL

-59 NTENKIGVGDRNRL
+59 NTENKTGVGDRNRL
-73 RSRFLEASADETYVH
+73 RSRFLDGSADETYVH
-88 LIFEEGGHC
+88 LIFEEGGHY
-97 YAVRRTPEYE
+97 YAVRRAPEYE
-107 RPKQRGDGTTKQ
+107 RPKQRGEGTTKQ
-119 NATGKMVRVANDYE
+119 NATGKMARVADGCE
-133 MAFAALTDDS
+133 MAFAALTGDS
-143 AVSAVSADAGSTGGL
+143 DASVVPVGAGS
-158 AAVDRYF
+158 VNRYF
-165 DFLDEPG
+165 DFFDEPDHAIAITARAG
-172 HTVAVASR
+172 DVAG
-180 ASEVGKEVVRL
+180 EVERL

-212 FLRMGPEDRT
+212 FLRMSPESRT
-222 KLVKELFGAEEYEAI
+222 DLVKELFGAEEYENI
-237 QDELDTKRKE
+237 QDELDKKRKE
-247 FGDKVDGQRAALEE
+247 FGDKVDGQRSALEE
-261 RIRAARENAERIV
+261 RIRGARENARRIA
-274 ERLESG
+274 ELLESSQS
-280 RPSVSDSGETDT
+280 PASVSVESDVQSGLDMLQMSDSEESDT
-292 WDRAKVFQLSDS
+292 RNGSGVSQLSDS
-304 AESDIQSGLEGSCVS
+304 GDSDVRGALDMLQMS
-319 DSGESDTRNAFRG
+319 DSGESDVWDAWAVQG
-332 FQLSDSGESDMWSGF
+332 A
-347 EVFQLSDSGE
+347 
-357 SDTPDEQETSET
+357 SET
-369 RGDAWRWGL
+369 QDDAWRWGL
-378 NESGAI
+378 DTDGAI
-384 DEPARS
+384 DEPARN
-390 ETDIVEQLNVTLRD
+390 ETDIVEQLQATLRD
-404 VDTDAQRLLA
+404 VEADAQRLLA
-414 EAESQV
+414 QTESQV
-420 SKADG
+420 SKADD
-425 KLTEAQRRNEAA
+425 KLAEAQRRNEAA

-456 LESHKP
+456 LKSRKP

-489 AQAKLDDC
+489 VQAKLDDC
-497 NARIAD
+497 EARIAD
-503 IATALANFESKKTL
+503 IATALADFESKEML
-517 QQRHQEAVAAAA
+517 QQRHQEAVTAAA

-552 KAAEQVKQASQKVE
+552 KAAEQAKHTSQKVE
-566 ACEAAQTKAQ
+566 ACEASQVEAQ
-576 QEREALPDA
+576 QACEALPDA
-585 KATASQLEEIAG
+585 KDVASQLEGIVG

-603 QLEDALTQAKAVL
+603 QLENVLAQAKVVL
-616 QHAQTAEQLAEQ
+616 QHAQTAQKLREQVK
-628 IEAAKSACQAARQAR
+628 AADFAYQAAQQAR
-643 SEAET
+643 SEAEM
-648 DVQHAEEALRLA
+648 DVQHAEDALRLS

-665 AEDLDE
+665 AEDLGE

-678 GSTTHPHLA
+678 GSTTHPYLA
-687 VRPADVLSEKAVKT
+687 VRPADVPSEKVVKV
-701 LRKQASAC
+701 LKQQASAC

-717 AALEKLRARL
+717 VALEKLRSRL
-727 DGEREQSHGLDAA
+727 DSEREQSHGLDAA
-740 AAEQGVTNAQT
+740 AAEQRVTDSQT

-756 ETLEQQQRALKT
+756 KTLEQQQRALKT
-768 RQKQI
+768 QQKQI
-773 DAAEKTLTDAHNAL
+773 DAAEKTLTDARNAL

-812 QESVDAERAD
+812 WESVDAERSD
-822 AEHKRAEAKA
+822 AERKQIEAKA
-832 KAQEAETLSKRI
+832 EAREAEMLARRI
-844 AERDALEQR
+844 IERETLEQK

-858 AMLKTLNE
+858 ATRKTLNE

-1184 RARVS
+1184 RARIS

>member
-143 AVSAVSADAGSTGGL
+143 AVSADAGSTGGL

-280 RPSVSDSGETDT
+280 RPSVSDSGE
-292 WDRAKVFQLSDS
+292 
-304 AESDIQSGLEGSCVS
+304 
-319 DSGESDTRNAFRG
+319 
-332 FQLSDSGESDMWSGF
+332 
-347 EVFQLSDSGE
+347 
-357 SDTPDEQETSET
+357 SDTPDGQETSET

-384 DEPARS
+384 DEPARN
-390 ETDIVEQLNVTLRD
+390 ETDIVEQLQATLRD
-404 VDTDAQRLLA
+404 VEADAQRLLA
-414 EAESQV
+414 ETESQV

-456 LESHKP
+456 LKSRKP

-497 NARIAD
+497 NARIAG

-543 HAENLRKAT
+543 HAENLRKAA

-727 DGEREQSHGLDAA
+727 DGEREQSHGLDEA

-768 RQKQI
+768 QQKQI

-844 AERDALEQR
+844 AERDALEQQ

-878 LENSDFADCESAS
+878 LENSDFADYESAS

-973 AEEQRSALQMRDDAI
+973 AETQNNASQKRDDAI
-988 SAQQTAIN
+988 SAQQTALD
-996 LNENRAKTATQ
+996 LNKDRAKIAVQ
-1007 LAKAAQIWQTS
+1007 LTKAAQTWQTG
-1018 MADFAPVRTMALLA
+1018 MTDFAPVRTMALLA
-1032 TASKDSPSAQKV
+1032 TASKDSPSGQKV

>member
-143 AVSAVSADAGSTGGL
+143 AVSADAGSTGGL

-280 RPSVSDSGETDT
+280 RPSVSDSGE
-292 WDRAKVFQLSDS
+292 
-304 AESDIQSGLEGSCVS
+304 
-319 DSGESDTRNAFRG
+319 
-332 FQLSDSGESDMWSGF
+332 
-347 EVFQLSDSGE
+347 
-357 SDTPDEQETSET
+357 SDTPDGQETSET

-384 DEPARS
+384 DEPARN
-390 ETDIVEQLNVTLRD
+390 ETDIVEQLQATLRD
-404 VDTDAQRLLA
+404 VEADAQRLLA
-414 EAESQV
+414 QTESQV
-420 SKADG
+420 SKADD
-425 KLTEAQRRNEAA
+425 KLAEAQRRNEAA

-456 LESHKP
+456 LESRKP

-497 NARIAD
+497 NARIAG

-576 QEREALPDA
+576 QEREVLPDA

-628 IEAAKSACQAARQAR
+628 IEAAKSAYQVARQAR

-727 DGEREQSHGLDAA
+727 DGEREQSHGLDEA

-768 RQKQI
+768 QQKQI

-844 AERDALEQR
+844 AERDALEQQ

-878 LENSDFADCESAS
+878 LENSDFADYESAS

-973 AEEQRSALQMRDDAI
+973 AETQNNASQKRDDAI
-988 SAQQTAIN
+988 SAQQTALD
-996 LNENRAKTATQ
+996 LNKDRAKIATQ
-1007 LAKAAQIWQTS
+1007 LTKAAQTWQTG
-1018 MADFAPVRTMALLA
+1018 MTDFAPVRTMALLA
-1032 TASKDSPSAQKV
+1032 TASKDSPSGQKV

>member
-20 IDFAALTRSHMFLI
+20 IDFAALTRLHMFLI

-53 YGSISG
+53 YGSISS

-280 RPSVSDSGETDT
+280 RPSVSDSGE
-292 WDRAKVFQLSDS
+292 
-304 AESDIQSGLEGSCVS
+304 
-319 DSGESDTRNAFRG
+319 
-332 FQLSDSGESDMWSGF
+332 
-347 EVFQLSDSGE
+347 
-357 SDTPDEQETSET
+357 SDTPDGQETSET

-384 DEPARS
+384 DEPARN
-390 ETDIVEQLNVTLRD
+390 ETDIVEQLQATLRD
-404 VDTDAQRLLA
+404 VEADAQRLLA
-414 EAESQV
+414 QTESQV
-420 SKADG
+420 SKADD
-425 KLTEAQRRNEAA
+425 KLAEAQRRNEAA

-456 LESHKP
+456 LKSRKP

-576 QEREALPDA
+576 QERETLPDA

-709 ADRESDAK
+709 VDRESDAK

-727 DGEREQSHGLDAA
+727 DGEREQSHGLDKA

-768 RQKQI
+768 WQKQI

-844 AERDALEQR
+844 AERDALEQQ

-878 LENSDFADCESAS
+878 LENSDFADYESAL

-973 AEEQRSALQMRDDAI
+973 TETQNNASQKRDDAI
-988 SAQQTAIN
+988 SAQQTALD
-996 LNENRAKTATQ
+996 LNKDRAKIATQ
-1007 LAKAAQIWQTS
+1007 LTKAAQTWQTG
-1018 MADFAPVRTMALLA
+1018 MTDFAPVRTMALLA
-1032 TASKDSPSAQKV
+1032 TASKDSPSGQKV

>member
-143 AVSAVSADAGSTGGL
+143 AVSADAGSTGGL

-280 RPSVSDSGETDT
+280 RPSVSDSGE
-292 WDRAKVFQLSDS
+292 
-304 AESDIQSGLEGSCVS
+304 
-319 DSGESDTRNAFRG
+319 
-332 FQLSDSGESDMWSGF
+332 
-347 EVFQLSDSGE
+347 
-357 SDTPDEQETSET
+357 SDTPDGQETSET

-384 DEPARS
+384 DEPARN
-390 ETDIVEQLNVTLRD
+390 ETDIVEQLQATLRD
-404 VDTDAQRLLA
+404 VEADAQRLLA
-414 EAESQV
+414 QTESQV
-420 SKADG
+420 SKADD
-425 KLTEAQRRNEAA
+425 KLAEAQRRNEAA

-456 LESHKP
+456 LKSRKP

-497 NARIAD
+497 NARIAG

-576 QEREALPDA
+576 QEREVLPDA

-628 IEAAKSACQAARQAR
+628 IEAAKSAYQVARQAR

-727 DGEREQSHGLDAA
+727 DGEREQSHGLDEA

-768 RQKQI
+768 WQKQI

-844 AERDALEQR
+844 AERDALEQQ

-878 LENSDFADCESAS
+878 LENSDFADYESAS

-964 LQSLDFAAL
+964 LQSLDFEAL
-973 AEEQRSALQMRDDAI
+973 TETQNNASQKRDDAI
-988 SAQQTAIN
+988 SAQQTALD
-996 LNENRAKTATQ
+996 LNKDRAKIATQ
-1007 LAKAAQIWQTS
+1007 LTKAAQTWQTG
-1018 MADFAPVRTMALLA
+1018 MTDFAPVRTMALLA
-1032 TASKDSPSAQKV
+1032 TASKDSPSGQKV

>member
-143 AVSAVSADAGSTGGL
+143 AVSADAGSTGGL

-280 RPSVSDSGETDT
+280 RPSVSDSGE
-292 WDRAKVFQLSDS
+292 
-304 AESDIQSGLEGSCVS
+304 
-319 DSGESDTRNAFRG
+319 
-332 FQLSDSGESDMWSGF
+332 
-347 EVFQLSDSGE
+347 
-357 SDTPDEQETSET
+357 SDTPDGQETSET

-384 DEPARS
+384 DEPARN
-390 ETDIVEQLNVTLRD
+390 ETDIVEQLQATLRD
-404 VDTDAQRLLA
+404 VEADAQRLLA
-414 EAESQV
+414 QTESQV
-420 SKADG
+420 SKADD

-456 LESHKP
+456 LESRKP
-462 DIAKQRRQIVQARQ
+462 DIAKQRRQIAQARQ

-503 IATALANFESKKTL
+503 IATALANCESKKTL

-727 DGEREQSHGLDAA
+727 DGEREQSHGLDEA

-773 DAAEKTLTDAHNAL
+773 DAAEKTLTDTHNAL

-844 AERDALEQR
+844 AERDALEQQ

-878 LENSDFADCESAS
+878 LENSDFADCASAS

-973 AEEQRSALQMRDDAI
+973 AETQNNASQKRDDAI
-988 SAQQTAIN
+988 SAQQTALD
-996 LNENRAKTATQ
+996 LNKDRAKIATQ
-1007 LAKAAQIWQTS
+1007 LTKAAQTWQTG
-1018 MADFAPVRTMALLA
+1018 MTDFAPVRTMALLA
-1032 TASKDSPSAQKV
+1032 TASKDSPSGQKV

>member
-143 AVSAVSADAGSTGGL
+143 AVSADAGSTGGL

-165 DFLDEPG
+165 DFLDELG

-280 RPSVSDSGETDT
+280 RPSVSDSGE
-292 WDRAKVFQLSDS
+292 
-304 AESDIQSGLEGSCVS
+304 
-319 DSGESDTRNAFRG
+319 
-332 FQLSDSGESDMWSGF
+332 
-347 EVFQLSDSGE
+347 
-357 SDTPDEQETSET
+357 SDTPDGQETSET

-384 DEPARS
+384 DEPARN
-390 ETDIVEQLNVTLRD
+390 ETDIVEQLQATLRD
-404 VDTDAQRLLA
+404 VEADAQRLLA
-414 EAESQV
+414 QTESQV
-420 SKADG
+420 SKADD
-425 KLTEAQRRNEAA
+425 KLAEAQRRNEAA

-456 LESHKP
+456 LKSRKP

-497 NARIAD
+497 NARIAG

-727 DGEREQSHGLDAA
+727 DGEREQSHGLDEA

-768 RQKQI
+768 WQKQI

-844 AERDALEQR
+844 AERDALEQQ

-878 LENSDFADCESAS
+878 LENSDFADYESAS

-973 AEEQRSALQMRDDAI
+973 AETQNNASQKRDDAI
-988 SAQQTAIN
+988 SAQQTALD
-996 LNENRAKTATQ
+996 LNKDRAKIAVQ
-1007 LAKAAQIWQTS
+1007 LTKAAQTWQTG
-1018 MADFAPVRTMALLA
+1018 MTDFAPVRTMALLA
-1032 TASKDSPSAQKV
+1032 TASKDSPSGQKV

>member
-88 LIFEEGGHC
+88 LIFEEGGHY

-107 RPKQRGDGTTKQ
+107 RPKQRGEGTTKQ
-119 NATGKMVRVANDYE
+119 NATGKMARVANDYE
-133 MAFAALTDDS
+133 MAFAALTDD
-143 AVSAVSADAGSTGGL
+143 SAVSADAGSTGGL

-280 RPSVSDSGETDT
+280 RPSVSDSGE
-292 WDRAKVFQLSDS
+292 
-304 AESDIQSGLEGSCVS
+304 
-319 DSGESDTRNAFRG
+319 
-332 FQLSDSGESDMWSGF
+332 
-347 EVFQLSDSGE
+347 

-404 VDTDAQRLLA
+404 VEADAQRLLA
-414 EAESQV
+414 ETESQV

-425 KLTEAQRRNEAA
+425 KLAEAQRRNEAA
-437 CELRES
+437 CELHES

-462 DIAKQRRQIVQARQ
+462 DIAKQRRQIAQARQ

-727 DGEREQSHGLDAA
+727 DGEREQSHGLDEA

-756 ETLEQQQRALKT
+756 GTLEQQQRALKT

-832 KAQEAETLSKRI
+832 KAQEAETLSKCI
-844 AERDALEQR
+844 AERDALEQQ

-878 LENSDFADCESAS
+878 LENSDFADYESAS

-973 AEEQRSALQMRDDAI
+973 AETQNNALQMRDDAI
-988 SAQQTAIN
+988 SAQQTALD
-996 LNENRAKTATQ
+996 LNKDRAKIATQ
-1007 LAKAAQIWQTS
+1007 LTKAAQTWQTD
-1018 MADFAPVRTMALLA
+1018 MTDFAPVRTMALLA
-1032 TASKDSPSAQKV
+1032 TASKDSPSGQKV

>member
-53 YGSISG
+53 YGSISS

-133 MAFAALTDDS
+133 MAFAALTDD
-143 AVSAVSADAGSTGGL
+143 SAVSADAGSTGGL

-280 RPSVSDSGETDT
+280 RPSVSDSGE
-292 WDRAKVFQLSDS
+292 
-304 AESDIQSGLEGSCVS
+304 
-319 DSGESDTRNAFRG
+319 
-332 FQLSDSGESDMWSGF
+332 
-347 EVFQLSDSGE
+347 

-404 VDTDAQRLLA
+404 VEADAQRLLA
-414 EAESQV
+414 ETESQV

-456 LESHKP
+456 LESRKP
-462 DIAKQRRQIVQARQ
+462 DIAKQRRQIAQARQ

-489 AQAKLDDC
+489 AQAKLDNC

-727 DGEREQSHGLDAA
+727 DGEREQSHGLDKA

-844 AERDALEQR
+844 AERDALEQQ

-964 LQSLDFAAL
+964 LQSLDFEAL
-973 AEEQRSALQMRDDAI
+973 TETQNNASQKRDDAI
-988 SAQQTAIN
+988 SAQQTALD
-996 LNENRAKTATQ
+996 LNKDRAKIATQ
-1007 LAKAAQIWQTS
+1007 LTKAAQTWQTG
-1018 MADFAPVRTMALLA
+1018 MTDFAPVRTMALLA
-1032 TASKDSPSAQKV
+1032 TASKDSPSGQKV

>member
-1 MKLIALKF
+1 MIL
-9 RGVGPYKGEYA
+9 PP
-20 IDFAALTRSHMFLI
+20 
-34 DGETGA
+34 
-40 GKTTLLD
+40 
-47 CVTFAL
+47 FAL
-53 YGSISG
+53 YGSISS

-88 LIFEEGGHC
+88 LIFEEGGHY

-280 RPSVSDSGETDT
+280 RPSVSDSGE
-292 WDRAKVFQLSDS
+292 
-304 AESDIQSGLEGSCVS
+304 
-319 DSGESDTRNAFRG
+319 
-332 FQLSDSGESDMWSGF
+332 
-347 EVFQLSDSGE
+347 

-404 VDTDAQRLLA
+404 VEADAQRLLA
-414 EAESQV
+414 ETESQV

-425 KLTEAQRRNEAA
+425 KLAEAQRRNEAA
-437 CELRES
+437 CELHES

-462 DIAKQRRQIVQARQ
+462 DIAKQRRQIAQARQ

-727 DGEREQSHGLDAA
+727 DGEREQSHGLDEA

-756 ETLEQQQRALKT
+756 GTLEQQQRALKT

-832 KAQEAETLSKRI
+832 KAQEAETLSKCI
-844 AERDALEQR
+844 AERDALEQQ

-878 LENSDFADCESAS
+878 LENSDFADYESAS

-973 AEEQRSALQMRDDAI
+973 AETQNNALQMRDDAI
-988 SAQQTAIN
+988 SAQQTALD
-996 LNENRAKTATQ
+996 LNKDRAKIATQ
-1007 LAKAAQIWQTS
+1007 LTKAAQTWQTG
-1018 MADFAPVRTMALLA
+1018 MTDFAPVRTMALLA
-1032 TASKDSPSAQKV
+1032 TASKDSPSGQKV

>member
-53 YGSISG
+53 YGSISS

-280 RPSVSDSGETDT
+280 RPSVSDSGE
-292 WDRAKVFQLSDS
+292 
-304 AESDIQSGLEGSCVS
+304 
-319 DSGESDTRNAFRG
+319 
-332 FQLSDSGESDMWSGF
+332 
-347 EVFQLSDSGE
+347 
-357 SDTPDEQETSET
+357 SDTPDGQETSET

-384 DEPARS
+384 DEPARN
-390 ETDIVEQLNVTLRD
+390 ETDIVEQLQATLRD
-404 VDTDAQRLLA
+404 VEADAQRLLA
-414 EAESQV
+414 QTESQV
-420 SKADG
+420 SKADD
-425 KLTEAQRRNEAA
+425 KLAEAQRRNEAA

-456 LESHKP
+456 LKSRKP

-576 QEREALPDA
+576 QERETLPDA

-709 ADRESDAK
+709 VDRESDAK

-727 DGEREQSHGLDAA
+727 DGEREQSHGLDKA

-768 RQKQI
+768 WQKQI

-844 AERDALEQR
+844 AERDALEQQ

-878 LENSDFADCESAS
+878 LENSDFADYESAL

-973 AEEQRSALQMRDDAI
+973 TETQNNASQKRDDAI
-988 SAQQTAIN
+988 SAQQTALD
-996 LNENRAKTATQ
+996 LNKDRAKIATQ
-1007 LAKAAQIWQTS
+1007 LTKAAQTWQTG
-1018 MADFAPVRTMALLA
+1018 MTDFAPVRTMALLA
-1032 TASKDSPSAQKV
+1032 TASKDSPSGQKV

>member
-143 AVSAVSADAGSTGGL
+143 AVSADAGSTGGL
-158 AAVDRYF
+158 AAVDWYF

-280 RPSVSDSGETDT
+280 RPSVSDSGE
-292 WDRAKVFQLSDS
+292 
-304 AESDIQSGLEGSCVS
+304 
-319 DSGESDTRNAFRG
+319 
-332 FQLSDSGESDMWSGF
+332 
-347 EVFQLSDSGE
+347 
-357 SDTPDEQETSET
+357 SDTPDGQETSET

-384 DEPARS
+384 DEPARN
-390 ETDIVEQLNVTLRD
+390 ETDIVEQLQATLRD
-404 VDTDAQRLLA
+404 VEADAQRLLA
-414 EAESQV
+414 QTESQV
-420 SKADG
+420 SKADD
-425 KLTEAQRRNEAA
+425 KLAEAQRRNEAA

-456 LESHKP
+456 LESRKP

-497 NARIAD
+497 NARIAG

-517 QQRHQEAVAAAA
+517 QQRHREAVAAAA

-543 HAENLRKAT
+543 HVENLRKAT

-727 DGEREQSHGLDAA
+727 DGEREQSHGLDEA

-768 RQKQI
+768 WQKQI

-844 AERDALEQR
+844 AERDALEQQ

-878 LENSDFADCESAS
+878 LENSDFADYESAS

-973 AEEQRSALQMRDDAI
+973 AETQNNASQKRDDAI
-988 SAQQTAIN
+988 SAQQTALD
-996 LNENRAKTATQ
+996 LNKDRAKIAVQ
-1007 LAKAAQIWQTS
+1007 LTKAAQTWQTG
-1018 MADFAPVRTMALLA
+1018 MTDFAPVRTMALLA
-1032 TASKDSPSAQKV
+1032 TASKDSPSGQKV

>member
-143 AVSAVSADAGSTGGL
+143 AVSADAGSTGGL

-280 RPSVSDSGETDT
+280 RPSVSDSGE
-292 WDRAKVFQLSDS
+292 
-304 AESDIQSGLEGSCVS
+304 
-319 DSGESDTRNAFRG
+319 
-332 FQLSDSGESDMWSGF
+332 
-347 EVFQLSDSGE
+347 
-357 SDTPDEQETSET
+357 SDTPDGQETSET

-384 DEPARS
+384 DEPARN
-390 ETDIVEQLNVTLRD
+390 ETDIVEQLQATLRD
-404 VDTDAQRLLA
+404 VEADAQRLLA
-414 EAESQV
+414 QTESQV
-420 SKADG
+420 SKADD
-425 KLTEAQRRNEAA
+425 KLAEAQRRNEAA

-456 LESHKP
+456 LKSRKP

-497 NARIAD
+497 NARIAG

-576 QEREALPDA
+576 QEREVLPDA

-628 IEAAKSACQAARQAR
+628 IEAAKSAYQVARQAR

-727 DGEREQSHGLDAA
+727 DGEREQSHGLDEA

-768 RQKQI
+768 QQKQI

-844 AERDALEQR
+844 AERDALEQQ

-878 LENSDFADCESAS
+878 LENSDCADYESAS

-973 AEEQRSALQMRDDAI
+973 AETQNNASQKRDDAI
-988 SAQQTAIN
+988 SAQQTALD
-996 LNENRAKTATQ
+996 LNKDRAKIAVQ
-1007 LAKAAQIWQTS
+1007 LTKAAQTWQTG
-1018 MADFAPVRTMALLA
+1018 MTDFAPVRTMALLA
-1032 TASKDSPSAQKV
+1032 TASKDSPSGQKV

>member
-143 AVSAVSADAGSTGGL
+143 AVSADAGSTGGL

-280 RPSVSDSGETDT
+280 RPSVSDSGE
-292 WDRAKVFQLSDS
+292 
-304 AESDIQSGLEGSCVS
+304 
-319 DSGESDTRNAFRG
+319 
-332 FQLSDSGESDMWSGF
+332 
-347 EVFQLSDSGE
+347 
-357 SDTPDEQETSET
+357 SDTPDGQETSET

-384 DEPARS
+384 DEPARN
-390 ETDIVEQLNVTLRD
+390 ETDIVEQLQATLRD
-404 VDTDAQRLLA
+404 VEADAQRLLA
-414 EAESQV
+414 QTESQV
-420 SKADG
+420 SKADD
-425 KLTEAQRRNEAA
+425 KLAEAQRRNEAA

-456 LESHKP
+456 LKSRKP

-497 NARIAD
+497 NARIAG

-576 QEREALPDA
+576 QEREVLPDA

-628 IEAAKSACQAARQAR
+628 IEAAKSAYQVARQAR

-727 DGEREQSHGLDAA
+727 DGEREQSHGLDEA

-768 RQKQI
+768 QQKQI

-844 AERDALEQR
+844 AERDALEQQ

-878 LENSDFADCESAS
+878 LENSDFADYESAS

-973 AEEQRSALQMRDDAI
+973 AETQNNASQKRDDAI
-988 SAQQTAIN
+988 SAQQTALD
-996 LNENRAKTATQ
+996 LNKDRAKIAVQ
-1007 LAKAAQIWQTS
+1007 LTKAAQTWQTG
-1018 MADFAPVRTMALLA
+1018 MTDFAPVRTMALLA
-1032 TASKDSPSAQKV
+1032 TASKDSPSGQKV

>member
-143 AVSAVSADAGSTGGL
+143 AVSADAGSTGGL

-280 RPSVSDSGETDT
+280 RPSVSDSGE
-292 WDRAKVFQLSDS
+292 
-304 AESDIQSGLEGSCVS
+304 
-319 DSGESDTRNAFRG
+319 
-332 FQLSDSGESDMWSGF
+332 
-347 EVFQLSDSGE
+347 
-357 SDTPDEQETSET
+357 SDTPDGQETSET

-384 DEPARS
+384 DEPARN
-390 ETDIVEQLNVTLRD
+390 ETDIVEQLQATLRD
-404 VDTDAQRLLA
+404 VEADAQRLLA
-414 EAESQV
+414 ETESQV

-456 LESHKP
+456 LESRKP

-497 NARIAD
+497 NARIAG

-576 QEREALPDA
+576 QEREVLPDA

-628 IEAAKSACQAARQAR
+628 IEAAKSACQVARQAR

-727 DGEREQSHGLDAA
+727 DGEREQSHGLDEA

-768 RQKQI
+768 QQKQI

-787 AQARTVAQAASDQAE
+787 AQARIVAQAASDQAE

-844 AERDALEQR
+844 AERDALEQQ

-878 LENSDFADCESAS
+878 LENSDFADYESAS

-973 AEEQRSALQMRDDAI
+973 AETQNNASQKRDDAI
-988 SAQQTAIN
+988 SAQQTALD
-996 LNENRAKTATQ
+996 LNKDRAKIAVQ
-1007 LAKAAQIWQTS
+1007 LTKAAQTWQTG
-1018 MADFAPVRTMALLA
+1018 MTDFAPVRTMALLA
-1032 TASKDSPSAQKV
+1032 TASKDSPSGQKV